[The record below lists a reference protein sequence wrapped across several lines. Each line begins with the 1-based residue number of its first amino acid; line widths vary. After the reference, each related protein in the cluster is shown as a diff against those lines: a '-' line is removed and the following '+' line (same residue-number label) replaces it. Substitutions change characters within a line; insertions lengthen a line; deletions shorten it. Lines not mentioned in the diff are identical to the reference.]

1 VRQQSWNRRLGLP
14 FQLPLQTLYQDS
26 QHKVDYNSQ
35 DGKVVTLNSFLCVW
49 ASMDSTLNE
58 FWPKKCSVSCRI
70 SKRFLQKNKNSILK
84 ISTTLYQTVKCFLQ
98 NLGNVSCKIN
108 NKSISEISKALS
120 LSKFWM
126 TSGMWL
132 RIHSLAW
139 YQSGWVHRCLY
150 TQETI
155 QSEYCA
161 IPLIHRFIVHSEMI
175 SWILYCV
182 RYLRNS
188 CTGSFSAIRIL
199 YTAIKHSRFK
209 FQRSGYF
216 KGFGSRNR

>member
-1 VRQQSWNRRLGLP
+1 
-14 FQLPLQTLYQDS
+14 
-26 QHKVDYNSQ
+26 
-35 DGKVVTLNSFLCVW
+35 
-49 ASMDSTLNE
+49 M
-58 FWPKKCSVSCRI
+58 
-70 SKRFLQKNKNSILK
+70 KR
-84 ISTTLYQTVKCFLQ
+84 FLQ

-126 TSGMWL
+126 TIRMWL

-175 SWILYCV
+175 SWILYCI

-199 YTAIKHSRFK
+199 YTANRRSNLLNLVERSFYRIGSIIRIRYRYSSILKIPAADPDPRHSQNYCKRPGI
-209 FQRSGYF
+209 RGESE
-216 KGFGSRNR
+216 